1 MIRRRRTSIEV
12 KSASQIVAMRAAGL
26 VVADILTRL
35 TEAGQAGVTTAELDA
50 LARERIAAAGAVSSF
65 LGYGSSFGL
74 PPFPAVTCISV
85 NDEIVHGIPGE
96 RVLADGDLVSVD
108 FGVSLNG
115 WHADSAVTFGVGTLS
130 AELSDLSETT
140 RTAMW
145 DGLAAAKVGGRIGD
159 ISHAVETSVRRRGAG
174 YGVVA
179 EYTGHGIGRAM
190 HEPPDVPN
198 VGRAGRGEVIGPGTC
213 LAIEPMVTLGTAA
226 TANLDDEWTVVTR
239 DGTASAH
246 WEHTVAVLPDGL
258 WVLTAADGGEAE
270 LGARGVQ
277 FAPLAG

>member
-1 MIRRRRTSIEV
+1 
-12 KSASQIVAMRAAGL
+12 MRAAGL
-26 VVADILTRL
+26 VVADILAALR
-35 TEAGQAGVTTAELDA
+35 EAGRPGVTTLELDE
-50 LARERIAAAGAVSSF
+50 LARERIDAAGAVSSF

-85 NDEIVHGIPGE
+85 NDEIVHGIPGK
-96 RVLADGDLVSVD
+96 RALVDGDLVSID

-115 WHADSAVTFGVGTLS
+115 WHADSAITFGVGRL
-130 AELSDLSETT
+130 APALADLSETT

-145 DGLAAAKVGGRIGD
+145 DGVAAAKVGGHIGD
-159 ISHAVETSVRRRGAG
+159 ISHAVETSIRARRVG

-198 VGRAGRGEVIGPGTC
+198 VGRAGKGEVIGNGSC
-213 LAIEPMVTLGTAA
+213 LAIEPMITLGTAA

-239 DGTASAH
+239 DGAAAAH
-246 WEHTVAVLPDGL
+246 WEHTVAVLDDGL
-258 WVLTAADGGEAE
+258 WVLTAADGGKAE
-270 LGARGVQ
+270 LTARGVK
-277 FAPLAG
+277 FAPLAD